1 MKISLRPHHFICL
14 QGYKGLNYSKP
25 QANSWRKISKELTGN
40 PDADIFII
48 SGSDV
53 LCRKCPAISSNNARC
68 NEYSVNALD
77 NKIAEILG
85 IKQGQTYKYSDILA
99 KIKQNFT
106 SKMHEQLCSDC
117 AWWKKG
123 LCRDSFK

>member
-14 QGYKGLNYSKP
+14 QGYKGLNYSEF
-25 QANSWRKISKELTGN
+25 QVSSWHKISEKLTFN
-40 PDADIFII
+40 PDTDIFVMN
-48 SGSDV
+48 GSDD

-85 IKQGQTYKYSDILA
+85 IKQGQTYKYSDIRINSLY
-99 KIKQNFT
+99 F
-106 SKMHEQLCSDC
+106 
-117 AWWKKG
+117 
-123 LCRDSFK
+123 FY